1 LGEEFRHNSGAIRRE
16 NADARPIV
24 IVRLDRTIQYSRALV
39 MESKSCGVLDTPL
52 EPVIGLAGGETRWRS
67 MTAYY
72 GAAQCIAV
80 ASRSLSSGGALRRPV
95 GSQ

>member
-1 LGEEFRHNSGAIRRE
+1 MGFACRELRIHDFPVSRE
-16 NADARPIV
+16 NADVHPIV
-24 IVRLDRTIQYSRALV
+24 IVRLDRTIQYPRALV
-39 MESKSCGVLDTPL
+39 IESKSCGVLDTPL
-52 EPVIGLAGGETRWRS
+52 SRS
-67 MTAYY
+67 MRAYY